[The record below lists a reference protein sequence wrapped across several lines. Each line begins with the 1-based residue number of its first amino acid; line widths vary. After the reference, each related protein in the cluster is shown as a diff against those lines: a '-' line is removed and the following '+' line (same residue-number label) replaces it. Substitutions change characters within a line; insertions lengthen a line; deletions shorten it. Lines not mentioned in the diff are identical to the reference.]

1 MTSVGER
8 AWYRRRPSDA
18 RRAKVTLS
26 TLWLFVV
33 LNYLYADVTSLFDR
47 TNLDAVLAGEVDS
60 MQITEG
66 FLLGA
71 AVLMETSMVMVV
83 LSRALPYRANRWA
96 NIASGVLNTL
106 VAAGSLTVGHLALYY
121 AFFAAVEIGCT
132 VLIVGYAWRWVEP
145 AAVRGAATTSV
156 GPTAGAEVLA

>member
-1 MTSVGER
+1 MSAIEGRTG
-8 AWYRRRPSDA
+8 RRWRPSDA

-26 TLWLFVV
+26 TLWVFAV
-33 LNYLYADVTSLFDR
+33 LNYLYADVISLFDG
-47 TNLDAVLAGEVDS
+47 TNLKAFLAGEVDS

-96 NIASGVLNTL
+96 NIASGALNTL
-106 VAAGSLTVGHLALYY
+106 AVAGSLTVGHLTSYS

-132 VLIVGYAWRWVEP
+132 IGIVGYAWRWVEP
-145 AAVRGAATTSV
+145 ATRGDVAVA
-156 GPTAGAEVLA
+156 TAGAPVAGGVVQ